1 MSYTLIGEHKKDAR
15 ANRDGYIAA
24 MTELME
30 NDPTIVHVDCDL
42 GGCINVGKL
51 QAKFPDRVFNAGI
64 AEQNAVGVASGM
76 AAAGMKAFVHSFG
89 CFAARRCFDQA
100 FLAAGY
106 SQVPVHI
113 IGSDP
118 GVTAAFNGATH
129 MPFEDGALYMTVPG
143 AVVIDSCDYVQTKSL
158 TKKLAEY
165 PKLSYMRLIRKN
177 FKTIYADGSEFEI
190 GKGVLLREGTDVTIV
205 ATGICVPEALEAAEK
220 LAADGISAEVIN
232 IHTIK
237 PLDEELIIK
246 SAKKTGKVVTA
257 EEHSIIGGLGGAV
270 CEVLSEKAPTPVCRI
285 GMNDIFGESGSA
297 GALVAK
303 YGLDAE
309 GIYGKVK
316 AFVK

>member
-1 MSYTLIGEHKKDAR
+1 MSEVNNKPVQKIATREAYGKALAEFGALDADL
-15 ANRDGYIAA
+15 ANATKTNTFQKAFPERHI
-24 MTELME
+24 
-30 NDPTIVHVDCDL
+30 DC
-42 GGCINVGKL
+42 
-51 QAKFPDRVFNAGI
+51 GI
-64 AEQNAVGVASGM
+64 AECDMMGI
-76 AAAGMKAFVHSFG
+76 AAGLSTVGKIPFASSFAM
-89 CFAARRCFDQA
+89 FAAGRAYEQVRNSI
-100 FLAAGY
+100 GY
-106 SQVPVHI
+106 PHLNVKI
-113 IGSDP
+113 
-118 GVTAAFNGATH
+118 GATH
-129 MPFEDGALYMTVPG
+129 AGITVGEDGASHQCLEDIALMRVIPG
-143 AVVIDSCDYVQTKSL
+143 MVVINPCDAVEARAAVQAALEYVGPVYLRFGRAAVPVINDNDNYK
-158 TKKLAEY
+158 
-165 PKLSYMRLIRKN
+165 
-177 FKTIYADGSEFEI
+177 FEI

>member
-1 MSYTLIGEHKKDAR
+1 MYKR
-15 ANRDGYIAA
+15 
-24 MTELME
+24 
-30 NDPTIVHVDCDL
+30 
-42 GGCINVGKL
+42 
-51 QAKFPDRVFNAGI
+51 Q
-64 AEQNAVGVASGM
+64 
-76 AAAGMKAFVHSFG
+76 
-89 CFAARRCFDQA
+89 
-100 FLAAGY
+100 
-106 SQVPVHI
+106 
-113 IGSDP
+113 
-118 GVTAAFNGATH
+118 
-129 MPFEDGALYMTVPG
+129 
-143 AVVIDSCDYVQTKSL
+143 
-158 TKKLAEY
+158 
-165 PKLSYMRLIRKN
+165 
-177 FKTIYADGSEFEI
+177 
-190 GKGVLLREGTDVTIV
+190 
-205 ATGICVPEALEAAEK
+205 
-220 LAADGISAEVIN
+220 EVIN

>member
-1 MSYTLIGEHKKDAR
+1 M
-15 ANRDGYIAA
+15 
-24 MTELME
+24 
-30 NDPTIVHVDCDL
+30 
-42 GGCINVGKL
+42 
-51 QAKFPDRVFNAGI
+51 
-64 AEQNAVGVASGM
+64 
-76 AAAGMKAFVHSFG
+76 
-89 CFAARRCFDQA
+89 
-100 FLAAGY
+100 
-106 SQVPVHI
+106 
-113 IGSDP
+113 
-118 GVTAAFNGATH
+118 
-129 MPFEDGALYMTVPG
+129 
-143 AVVIDSCDYVQTKSL
+143 
-158 TKKLAEY
+158 
-165 PKLSYMRLIRKN
+165 
-177 FKTIYADGSEFEI
+177 
-190 GKGVLLREGTDVTIV
+190 
-205 ATGICVPEALEAAEK
+205 PEALEAAEK